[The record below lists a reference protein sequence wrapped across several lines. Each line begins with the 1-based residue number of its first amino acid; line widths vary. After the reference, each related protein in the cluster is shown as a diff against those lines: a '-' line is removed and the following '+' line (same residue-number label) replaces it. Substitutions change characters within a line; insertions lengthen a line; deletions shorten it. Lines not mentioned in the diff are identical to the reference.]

1 MPKLTMEINRMT
13 GRGIYI
19 KRVLDNLS
27 TMKCELE
34 ALGCKV
40 QIKVEGTE
48 LAGNEARTR
57 DLLLG
62 KNSVTLEGETIA
74 KYGPTEENDNN
85 QKQCYLEHRPKWQL
99 IDNFTNDGW
108 STTAFF
114 CPVCWQNRYEI
125 EAVAE

>member
-1 MPKLTMEINRMT
+1 
-13 GRGIYI
+13 
-19 KRVLDNLS
+19 
-27 TMKCELE
+27 MKSELE

-62 KNSVTLEGETIA
+62 KNSVMVEGEDVAT
-74 KYGPTEENDNN
+74 YGPTQENDNN
-85 QKQCYLEHRPKWQL
+85 QKQCYLEHRPKWQF
-99 IDNFTNDGW
+99 IDNFMNDGW

-114 CPVCWQNRYEI
+114 CPVCGQSRYEI
-125 EAVAE
+125 AAVAE